1 MNEDDRWNKRREESL
16 QRQQEPTP
24 EPQQAQV
31 DDLTS
36 YMNPDMG
43 VDISMPEIPVPMP
56 PPAAEKED
64 KNKDT
69 CDVAFN
75 FAFIGAGQGGSM
87 LAESFSKL
95 GYKKLAVLNT
105 AQQDLNTIKL
115 IKKEQSHTILHI
127 HKQRI

>member
-16 QRQQEPTP
+16 QRQQESAQ

-56 PPAAEKED
+56 PPA
-64 KNKDT
+64 T
-69 CDVAFN
+69 
-75 FAFIGAGQGGSM
+75 
-87 LAESFSKL
+87 
-95 GYKKLAVLNT
+95 
-105 AQQDLNTIKL
+105 
-115 IKKEQSHTILHI
+115 
-127 HKQRI
+127 